1 MVDFGLCV
9 QRKINQKT
17 IKTDKL
23 SKALEK
29 IIPLR
34 CLELNLCLVIQF
46 KYSLSV
52 NKYSR

>member
-1 MVDFGLCV
+1 MVDLGYV
-9 QRKINQKT
+9 QRKINNE
-17 IKTDKL
+17 TDKI

-34 CLELNLCLVIQF
+34 CLELSLCLVIQF
-46 KYSLSV
+46 KYSLSL